1 MLIDYDP
8 TAFVTPIITTVPF
21 IYVNLLPYM
30 IIDLYAQHNIVV
42 FLDFN
47 KYVPYFTDY
56 GTLQLFL
63 EFDLPNKQI
72 EVFLHNL
79 NTDYLES

>member
-1 MLIDYDP
+1 
-8 TAFVTPIITTVPF
+8 
-21 IYVNLLPYM
+21 M

-63 EFDLPNKQI
+63 EFGLPNKQI

-79 NTDYLES
+79 NTDYLESLPKTNILYFESVCNLS

>member
-1 MLIDYDP
+1 
-8 TAFVTPIITTVPF
+8 
-21 IYVNLLPYM
+21 M

-63 EFDLPNKQI
+63 EFGLPNKQI
-72 EVFLHNL
+72 EVFFTQFEHGLFGIMIKNK
-79 NTDYLES
+79 YFVF